1 MSESESIIATSSNV
15 ARRLAD
21 FAASQPDTPAVVVQ
35 RRKLSLLKISY
46 SSTNF
51 AELAAD
57 SDVISRGLQAYG
69 VMPGMRIALLVK
81 PGVEFVTLVFALL
94 KCGATSIMI
103 DPGMGR
109 DNLLKCLADAEPE
122 GFVAIPA
129 AQAVRH
135 FVRKRFPQAKLNVTV
150 GRKLFWDG
158 VTLDKIR
165 RLGRDAAAEHDACVV
180 RAANDPAAII
190 FTTGSTGPPKGVLY
204 SHGNFDRQVDEIR
217 TGYDIKPGEVNVAC
231 FPLFGLFSAA
241 MGVTTVI
248 PKMDASRPAK
258 ANPKNLVRAMNDQ
271 RATQSFASPAVWDN
285 VGRYCT
291 ARGKKLS
298 TLRDAYSAGAPV
310 PPKVIE
316 RMVACLPA
324 GGRMHTPYGATEALP
339 VSTIASPE
347 ILGTSA
353 SKSAAAK
360 PGTAQAWATGKGT
373 CVGRAFPGIERRV
386 IQIVDGPIGD
396 IVETT
401 PLKVGE
407 IGELIVRGPVV
418 TAEYVTRKE
427 ANATA
432 KIRDGAGFWHRMG
445 DTGYLDAEGRFWFC
459 GRVAHRVRTAKGTL
473 YTDPCEGVFNQHSSV
488 LRSALVGVGPIGE
501 ERPVIVC
508 ELVKSRAPRLSRL
521 EAELREMSRKNPV
534 TFGITTFLFH
544 PSFPVDIRHNSKIF
558 REKLAVW
565 AAEKLG
571 VAPRSES

>member
-1 MSESESIIATSSNV
+1 MSEASPGALTASSNV
-15 ARRLAD
+15 ARRLAE
-21 FAASQPDTPAVVVQ
+21 FGASLAETPAVVVQ
-35 RRKLSLLKISY
+35 RRNPILRTLSY
-46 SSTNF
+46 SSTTF
-51 AELAAD
+51 AEMAAD
-57 SDVISRGLQAYG
+57 SDAISRGLQAYG
-69 VMPGMRIALLVK
+69 VTPGMRLALLVK

-109 DNLLKCLADAEPE
+109 DNLLKCLAEAEPE

-135 FVRKRFPQAKLNVTV
+135 FVRKRFPKTKLNVTV

-158 VTLDKIR
+158 VTLDTIR
-165 RLGRDAAAEHDACVV
+165 AMGRDAAAEHDACVV
-180 RAANDPAAII
+180 RAAGDPAAII

-217 TGYDIKPGEVNVAC
+217 TGYGIEPGEVNVAC

-248 PKMDASRPAK
+248 PQMDASRPAK
-258 ANPKNLVRAMNDQ
+258 ANPKLLVAAMNDR

-291 ARGKKLS
+291 ARGVKLT
-298 TLRDAYSAGAPV
+298 TLRDAFSAGAPV

-339 VSTIASPE
+339 VSTLASPE
-347 ILGTSA
+347 ILGTA
-353 SKSAAAK
+353 GKK
-360 PGTAQAWATGKGT
+360 NGTAQAWAVGRGT

-386 IQIVDGPIGD
+386 IRIVDGPIAD
-396 IVETT
+396 IAKTE
-401 PLKVGE
+401 PLKTGE

-418 TAEYVTRKE
+418 TARYVTRTE
-427 ANATA
+427 SNATA

-445 DTGYLDAEGRFWFC
+445 DTGYLDADDRFWFC

-508 ELVKSRAPRLSRL
+508 ELVKSRTPRVSRL

-571 VAPRSES
+571 VAPRAQS